1 MENGL
6 PEDISDSTQLPD
18 SENDQRVY
26 FVPYRWWK
34 DAEDAMTSSE
44 SDGKRGVLYMATP
57 ASSYAGPM
65 KLINNIFNLD
75 LAFNLR
81 REEDSLQNGESGEV
95 GVSGRDFAL
104 VSGEMW
110 LQALK
115 WHSHA
120 KVAAKCGKTFSAA
133 EDDMSDVYPLQLRLS
148 VLRETNSLGVKV
160 SKKASRDRSS
170 GGELR
175 LSSSSSSSSS
185 PPPPPGDNAT
195 ELFRRA
201 CKIFSLDS
209 EMLRIWDFSGQTT
222 PFFINDKSEFPKD
235 CQRQTDQEWSHPGC
249 SAIPPAQQPLH
260 EADISLRENH
270 MLHHFANL
278 LSSLEWLIVSCNCS
292 GSNEKLLL
300 ELQIYG
306 LSDNIKCR
314 EGKKDDMA
322 VQNSNG
328 AYSSGTSLAMNGGA
342 GNTSTCTF
350 RTNSSAF
357 IGRSGEA
364 GSLGLTGL
372 QNLGNTCFMNSSV
385 QCLAHTPKLVD
396 YFLGDYGREINH
408 ENPLGMNGE
417 IALAFGD
424 LLRRLWAP
432 GATPVAPRTFKSK
445 LARFAPQF
453 NGFNQHDSQEVLAF
467 LLDGLHEDLNRV
479 KSKPYVEAK
488 DEESRPVEEVADEY
502 WQNHVARNDSV
513 IVDVCQGQYKSTLVC
528 PDCRKVSVT
537 FDPFMYLSLPL
548 PSTNT
553 RTMTLT
559 VVSADGSTQ
568 PDSYTISVPKFGK
581 CEDLLQA
588 LSIACSLGIDETLL
602 VAEVYNNRIIRF
614 LEEPADY
621 LSLIR
626 DNDRLVAYRL
636 KKDFDNVPLIV
647 FMHQHMEEHYFNGKL
662 TSSWKAFGIPL
673 VGKVHNIVSGSDI
686 HNLYVQLLAPFRTT
700 PDGALESTAVEEV
713 KGMEDNNSS
722 TPDGDAK
729 PCSAEGVES
738 PSDSEL
744 QFYLTDEKGT
754 VKDENIVMN
763 EPVSKIGAHG
773 RFNVLVCWP
782 EKLTEQYD
790 TSLLS
795 SLPEVFK
802 SAFFVKRP
810 QESVS
815 LYKCLEA
822 FLKEEPLGPEDM
834 WYCPS
839 CKQHRQASKKLDL
852 WRLPEI
858 LVIHLKRFSYT
869 RSAKNKLETYVDFPI
884 DDLDLSTYL
893 SYKNGQ
899 LSHRYMLYAISNHY
913 GSMGGG
919 HYTAFIHHGGD
930 RWYDFDD
937 SHVCPI
943 SQEKIKTSAAYVL
956 FYRRVLE

>member
-6 PEDISDSTQLPD
+6 SEDLSDSTQLPESD
-18 SENDQRVY
+18 NDQRVY

-34 DAEDAMTSSE
+34 DAQDATTSDE
-44 SDGKRGVLYMATP
+44 SDGNRGVLFMATP
-57 ASSYAGPM
+57 PSSYAGPM
-65 KLINNIFNLD
+65 KLINSIFNPE

-81 REEDSLQNGESGEV
+81 REENSLQNGESGEV
-95 GVSGRDFAL
+95 GISGRDFAL

-115 WHSHA
+115 WHSDT

-160 SKKASRDRSS
+160 IKK
-170 GGELR
+170 
-175 LSSSSSSSSS
+175 
-185 PPPPPGDNAT
+185 DNVT

-209 EMLRIWDFSGQTT
+209 EMLRIWDFSGQTAL
-222 PFFINDKSEFPKD
+222 FFINDKTKFPKD
-235 CQRQTDQEWSHPGC
+235 CQQQSDQE
-249 SAIPPAQQPLH
+249 
-260 EADISLRENH
+260 
-270 MLHHFANL
+270 
-278 LSSLEWLIVSCNCS
+278 
-292 GSNEKLLL
+292 LLL

-306 LSDNIKCR
+306 LSDSIKCR
-314 EGKKDDMA
+314 EGKKADMA
-322 VQNSNG
+322 VQNYNG
-328 AYSSGTSLAMNGGA
+328 IHSSGTSTAMNGNA
-342 GNTSTCTF
+342 GNTSTSIF
-350 RTNSSAF
+350 RSNSSAF
-357 IGRSGEA
+357 FGRSGEA

-372 QNLGNTCFMNSSV
+372 QNLGNTCFMNSAI

-396 YFLGDYGREINH
+396 YFLGDYGREVNH
-408 ENPLGMNGE
+408 KNPLGMNGE

-453 NGFNQHDSQEVLAF
+453 SGFNQHDSQELLAF

-488 DEESRPVEEVADEY
+488 DEESRPDEEVADEY

-559 VVSADGSTQ
+559 VVSADGSIQ
-568 PDSYTISVPKFGK
+568 PSSYTISVPKFGK
-581 CEDLLQA
+581 CEDLIQA

-636 KKDFDNVPLIV
+636 KKDFDNSPLVV
-647 FMHQHMEEHYFNGKL
+647 FMHQHMEEHYFHGKL

-673 VGKVHNIVSGSDI
+673 VGNVHNFVSGSDI
-686 HNLYVQLLAPFRTT
+686 HNLYLQLVAPFRIP
-700 PDGALESTAVEEV
+700 PDGTLDNDLDSTTIEEV
-713 KGMEDNNSS
+713 EGMVDNTSS
-722 TPDGDAK
+722 SPDGDAK
-729 PCSAEGVES
+729 PCSAKGVEL

-744 QFYLTDEKGT
+744 QFYLTDEKGM

-763 EPVSKIGAHG
+763 EPVPKIGLHR

-782 EKLTEQYD
+782 EKLTKQYD

-795 SLPEVFK
+795 SLPEIFK
-802 SAFFVKRP
+802 SGFFAKRP

-815 LYKCLEA
+815 LYNCLEA

-869 RSAKNKLETYVDFPI
+869 HSAKNKLETYVDFPV
-884 DDLDLSTYL
+884 DDLDLSTHL

-919 HYTAFIHHGGD
+919 HYTAFIHYGGD
-930 RWYDFDD
+930 QWYDFDD
-937 SHVCPI
+937 SHVSPI

-956 FYRRVLE
+956 FYRRVLK